1 MIFNSFQFIWLF
13 PLIFLVYYGL
23 LAIVNKKFKHTS
35 ALGNYLLIA
44 ISYGLYIQWHLQY
57 ALILLGVTLIT
68 YIFAILIEKKV
79 AYKNIKYLVATGTFL
94 ALLPLLVFKYTG
106 FIVDNLQMISG
117 GGKSIEVKLIAPLGI
132 SFYTFQAVGYLLDVY
147 NNRIKAER
155 NWWNYM
161 LFVCFFPQI
170 LSGPISTGKDLLPQ
184 IRSERKFEYLK
195 AVQGLRW
202 LLWGMFLKVVVA
214 DRLAIYVNNVL
225 DNYQSNSGV
234 SCLMANIF
242 YTFQIYGD
250 FAGYSLMAIGIA
262 RLMGFDLVNNFKRPY
277 FAASITEFW
286 KRWHISLTRWLT
298 THVYIT
304 LGGNRCSK
312 VKRYWNIMA
321 TFLVSGI
328 WHGANWTFI
337 VWGVLHGI
345 FQIIEKALGIQ
356 KTEGCGKIAKSV
368 RIVITFMLVNFAWL
382 IFRMPTLQDAS
393 NCFIHMFTQ
402 KGSLYLPQLDETVF
416 IILVL
421 VILILKEGL
430 QEFRSSTYSKLL
442 SNNIIRWSCYT
453 MVFLMIIILG
463 VFNSGSFIYLQ
474 F

>member
-1 MIFNSFQFIWLF
+1 MTTYKWFR
-13 PLIFLVYYGL
+13 G
-23 LAIVNKKFKHTS
+23 
-35 ALGNYLLIA
+35 
-44 ISYGLYIQWHLQY
+44 
-57 ALILLGVTLIT
+57 GV
-68 YIFAILIEKKV
+68 
-79 AYKNIKYLVATGTFL
+79 
-94 ALLPLLVFKYTG
+94 
-106 FIVDNLQMISG
+106 
-117 GGKSIEVKLIAPLGI
+117 KSVEVKLIAPLGI

-184 IRSERKFEYLK
+184 IRSERKFDYLK

-234 SCLMANIF
+234 SCLIANIL

-250 FAGYSLMAIGIA
+250 FAGYSLMAIGVA
-262 RLMGFDLVNNFKRPY
+262 RLMGFDLVNNFNRPY

-286 KRWHISLTRWLT
+286 RRWHISLTRWLT

-312 VKRYWNIMA
+312 VKQYWNIMA

-345 FQIIEKALGIQ
+345 FQIVEKALGIQ
-356 KTEGCGKIAKSV
+356 KTEGCGKIVKSV

-382 IFRMPTLQDAS
+382 IFRMPTLQDAF

-416 IILVL
+416 ILLVL
-421 VILILKEGL
+421 AILILKEGL
-430 QEFRSSTYSKLL
+430 QEFMSSIYSKLL

-463 VFNSGSFIYLQ
+463 VFNSSSFIYLQ

>member
-1 MIFNSFQFIWLF
+1 
-13 PLIFLVYYGL
+13 
-23 LAIVNKKFKHTS
+23 
-35 ALGNYLLIA
+35 
-44 ISYGLYIQWHLQY
+44 
-57 ALILLGVTLIT
+57 
-68 YIFAILIEKKV
+68 
-79 AYKNIKYLVATGTFL
+79 
-94 ALLPLLVFKYTG
+94 
-106 FIVDNLQMISG
+106 
-117 GGKSIEVKLIAPLGI
+117 
-132 SFYTFQAVGYLLDVY
+132 
-147 NNRIKAER
+147 
-155 NWWNYM
+155 M

-250 FAGYSLMAIGIA
+250 FAGYSLMAIGVA

-312 VKRYWNIMA
+312 VKQYWNIMA

-345 FQIIEKALGIQ
+345 FQIIEKALGI
-356 KTEGCGKIAKSV
+356 
-368 RIVITFMLVNFAWL
+368 
-382 IFRMPTLQDAS
+382 
-393 NCFIHMFTQ
+393 
-402 KGSLYLPQLDETVF
+402 
-416 IILVL
+416 
-421 VILILKEGL
+421 
-430 QEFRSSTYSKLL
+430 
-442 SNNIIRWSCYT
+442 
-453 MVFLMIIILG
+453 
-463 VFNSGSFIYLQ
+463 
-474 F
+474 